1 MAGAVVE
8 QGRFGAV
15 GALTAGWLGALV
27 GLAGLIVAAAT
38 VVMRLG
44 GRNIELDYTA
54 SGIVGGLG
62 AVYLTGGVL
71 LVRRRIAGRRVLV
84 VMAGLMSAATLLV
97 IALNAAGHG
106 VRFGPLDWWLMLN
119 VVILTLS
126 VIEPTRR
133 WTTTR

>member
-1 MAGAVVE
+1 
-8 QGRFGAV
+8 
-15 GALTAGWLGALV
+15 
-27 GLAGLIVAAAT
+27 
-38 VVMRLG
+38 
-44 GRNIELDYTA
+44 
-54 SGIVGGLG
+54 GIVGGLG

-71 LVRRRIAGRRVLV
+71 LVRGRIAGRRVLV

-106 VRFGPLDWWLMLN
+106 VRFGPLDWWLVLN